1 MKMTIEFEEAVEML
15 EEGLEVVLE
24 CGGYDYEISSSE
36 NWLGGDAHEGYISLV
51 LGSVVYESA
60 ETALRESI
68 NFLEKSEKSVT
79 IKDS

>member
-1 MKMTIEFEEAVEML
+1 MVIEFKEAVEML
-15 EEGLEVVLE
+15 EDGMEVVLE
-24 CGGYDYEISSSE
+24 CDGHDYEISDSE

-51 LGSVVYESA
+51 LGNMVYESA

-68 NFLEKSEKSVT
+68 DFLEKSGKSVT